1 VSLSCGSFHT
11 ALVTAEGEV
20 YTWGW
25 GQHGQL
31 VGRNC
36 DYHHLHCIGFGCGQS
51 NARGSTSICSSKD
64 PYRDGCHV
72 LCCDLQG
79 LGDTDDR
86 VTPHVVEALTSTDVS
101 LVSCGGEYTMAISGE
116 FLIAHLYNL
125 WSPFNRLTLRYSVY
139 VGYTRSFHR
148 HAARLL
154 RHQARYCIILVFICP
169 AGAGSGHA

>member
-1 VSLSCGSFHT
+1 VGLGPAWTAGRQKLRLSSP
-11 ALVTAEGEV
+11 ALFRF
-20 YTWGW
+20 WF
-25 GQHGQL
+25 L
-31 VGRNC
+31 
-36 DYHHLHCIGFGCGQS
+36 LQS

-125 WSPFNRLTLRYSVY
+125 WSSFNRLTLRHSVH

-154 RHQARYCIILVFICP
+154 RHQARYCIIRVFICP
-169 AGAGSGHA
+169 AGACSRHAQPRPA